1 MEKQIFSEFESNKPK
16 VELWLPHG
24 EDAENLFKAY
34 KEKVKEYSINDW
46 SKSNYNSQTKEI
58 YGMSH
63 IEQAV
68 YNYVFKDSRF
78 QVALNEDDKY
88 GDIFRLIKGK
98 YYAEFN
104 TLCVSPKKPHY
115 ERNNGIWKKAM
126 ELGEEKF
133 GKVKSDF
140 RIDGFYYLPDYNE
153 EGYGVKIVPAKD
165 FRIFEDNSLELDNG
179 VSGVFLY
186 WNGDLISGDGGLSDS
201 NSDGRL
207 VLRKSRS
214 DTAEKLDNLI

>member
-1 MEKQIFSEFESNKPK
+1 MEKEIFSEFESNKPK

-24 EDAENLFKAY
+24 EDAKKLFKVY

-46 SKSNYNSQTKEI
+46 SKSNYNPKTKEI

-68 YNYVFKDSRF
+68 YNYILKDSGFRA
-78 QVALNEDDKY
+78 ALNEDNKY
-88 GDIFRLIKGK
+88 GNVFRLIKGK

-104 TLCVSPKKPHY
+104 SLCVSPEKPVY

-133 GKVKSDF
+133 GKVKNKF
-140 RIDGFYYLPDYNE
+140 RINGFYYLPDGTE
-153 EGYGVKIVPAKD
+153 KGYGVKIVPAEN
-165 FRIFEDNSLELDNG
+165 FEVIEDETLRLDNG
-179 VSGVFLY
+179 VSRFYLFRVSDLYSWVGVLAF
-186 WNGDLISGDGGLSDS
+186 SD
-201 NSDGRL
+201 DIGRV
-207 VLRKSRS
+207 VLRKSRTENKKFS
-214 DTAEKLDNLI
+214 